1 MKRRA
6 VMKKKFI
13 TILPFVIMPIFT
25 TIYCFLDSS
34 FLVDIF
40 GCGCVPSTQTNM
52 FNIPYN
58 ANDLRLTVFSVLTIA
73 LTIWGIC
80 ISKNFKNKLAKIVYS
95 IAVILVNV
103 LLAMWVIKAFIW
115 A

>member
-1 MKRRA
+1 
-6 VMKKKFI
+6 MKKKI
-13 TILPFVIMPIFT
+13 IEILPFIIMPIFT
-25 TIYCFLDSS
+25 PIYCFLDSS

-73 LTIWGIC
+73 LSIWGIG
-80 ISKNFKNKLAKIVYS
+80 ISKNFKNKLAKIVYC

-103 LLAMWVIKAFIW
+103 LLAMCVVKTFMW